1 MRPLR
6 SSLPGGLYELSTRVA
21 GGQLLA
27 TPTKEVHDLVLG
39 VIGHAMR
46 AHDVQLHA
54 FVFMSNHYHML
65 VSVPDSTTLS
75 DFMCLLNANISRE
88 LNLVNDRDGA
98 MWGRR
103 FRSIPISPDR
113 ATQLW
118 RLRYILGH
126 GVKENLVAKASDWPG
141 ASSLPWM
148 RNGTL
153 LKGKWIRRTELYYA
167 RRRKNFVENM
177 AAFTTIYPIELT
189 VLPCW
194 QHLPET
200 GWRKLVQDMI
210 AEIEAEADEAREL
223 DGRPPVGVAAV
234 VAQDPFS
241 RVRSKRSRA
250 PSALCVDA
258 GARRTL
264 RAELRAREAAW
275 REAAHAAM
283 EVLVGVAEAAQ
294 QRLPAM
300 FWRALVV

>member
-21 GGQLLA
+21 GGQLLT
-27 TPTKEVHDLVLG
+27 TPTKEVHDLILG

-46 AHDVQLHA
+46 AHNVQLHA

-65 VSVPDSTTLS
+65 LSVPDSNTLS
-75 DFMCLLNANISRE
+75 DFMCLLNGNISRE
-88 LNLVNDRDGA
+88 LNLINDRDDA

-113 ATQLW
+113 ATQVW
-118 RLRYILGH
+118 RLRYILSH
-126 GVKENLVAKASDWPG
+126 GVKENLVAKPADWPG
-141 ASSLPWM
+141 ASSLPWL
-148 RNGTL
+148 RDGKV

-167 RRRKNFVENM
+167 RRRKNFVENLK
-177 AAFTTIYPIELT
+177 AFTTIYPIELT
-189 VLPCW
+189 ALPCW
-194 QHLPET
+194 QHLPEA

-210 AEIEAEADEAREL
+210 ADIEAEADEAREA
-223 DGRPPVGVAAV
+223 DGRQPLGVERV
-234 VAQDPFS
+234 LAQDPFS

-250 PSALCVDA
+250 PSVLCVDA
-258 GARRTL
+258 GARRAL

-275 REAAHAAM
+275 RDAAHAAM
-283 EVLVGVAEAAQ
+283 EALVGVSQAARR
-294 QRLPAM
+294 RLPAM

>member
-6 SSLPGGLYELSTRVA
+6 SSLPGGLYELSSRIA

-27 TPTKEVHDLVLG
+27 TPTKEVHDLILG

-46 AHDVQLHA
+46 AHNVQLHA

-65 VSVPDSTTLS
+65 LSVPDSTTLS

-88 LNLVNDRDGA
+88 LNLINDRDGA

-118 RLRYILGH
+118 RLRYILAH
-126 GVKENLVAKASDWPG
+126 GVKENLVAKPSDWPG

-148 RNGTL
+148 RDGTVL
-153 LKGKWIRRTELYYA
+153 VGKWIRRTELYYA
-167 RRRKNFVENM
+167 RRHKNFVENM
-177 AAFTTIYPIELT
+177 AAFTTLYPIELT

-194 QHLPET
+194 QHLPEA

-210 AEIEAEADEAREL
+210 TAIEAEADEAREA
-223 DGRPPVGVAAV
+223 DGTPPLGVAAV
-234 VAQDPFS
+234 LAQHPFS

-250 PSALCVDA
+250 PTVLCVDA
-258 GARRTL
+258 VTHRAL
-264 RAELRAREAAW
+264 RAELRSREAAW
-275 REAAHAAM
+275 RDAAHAAM
-283 EVLVGVAEAAQ
+283 EALAGVVEAA
-294 QRLPAM
+294 RRRRPAM